1 MLERVF
7 ERVFERA
14 LGIVFEGVFER
25 VLDEKVTERSFFLGR
40 GASVGGAL
48 LRGDPPVAPLYET
61 NELN

>member
-1 MLERVF
+1 M
-7 ERVFERA
+7 
-14 LGIVFEGVFER
+14 FEGVFER

-61 NELN
+61 MELK